1 MLIEERGT
9 PATVVITEPFQTL
22 IATHAAKLGAPGF
35 HAIAVPHP
43 VYGKTEA
50 QIAELAATMV
60 ERAVAQLTT
69 EDLNQAAGS

>member
-1 MLIEERGT
+1 MMEERGT

-35 HAIAVPHP
+35 HSVTVPHP

-50 QIAELAATMV
+50 ELQQLASTMV
-60 ERAVAQLTT
+60 DRAVAQLTA
-69 EDLNQAAGS
+69 DVASSVPRS

>member
-1 MLIEERGT
+1 MMEERGT

-35 HAIAVPHP
+35 HSVTVPHP

-50 QIAELAATMV
+50 ELQELAGAMV
-60 ERAVAQLTT
+60 ERTIAQLTADVT
-69 EDLNQAAGS
+69 SPVSGS

>member
-1 MLIEERGT
+1 MMEERGT

-35 HAIAVPHP
+35 HSVTVPHP

-50 QIAELAATMV
+50 EIQELAATMV
-60 ERAVAQLTT
+60 DRAVAQLT
-69 EDLNQAAGS
+69 ASVASPVPGS